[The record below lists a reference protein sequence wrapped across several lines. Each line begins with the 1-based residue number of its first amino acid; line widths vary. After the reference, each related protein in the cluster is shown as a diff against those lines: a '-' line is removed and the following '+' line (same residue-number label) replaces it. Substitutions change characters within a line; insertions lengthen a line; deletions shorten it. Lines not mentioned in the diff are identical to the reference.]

1 MKKNKFKI
9 FAAMAL
15 ASMLSFSSCN
25 DYLDVSLQDQMTL
38 EEVFSKRVTTER
50 YWAHIYSYIPRE
62 YEYLDEGCAVPLSD
76 EAQFSWYQWVDYLI
90 FKTGSWGPTST
101 AYNIWKNKY
110 TGINQATIFMD
121 NVDRC
126 QELDANSR
134 KIMKA
139 EVRFLRAYFYFEP

>member
-50 YWAHIYSYIPRE
+50 YWAHIYSY
-62 YEYLDEGCAVPLSD
+62 
-76 EAQFSWYQWVDYLI
+76 
-90 FKTGSWGPTST
+90 
-101 AYNIWKNKY
+101 
-110 TGINQATIFMD
+110 
-121 NVDRC
+121 
-126 QELDANSR
+126 
-134 KIMKA
+134 
-139 EVRFLRAYFYFEP
+139 